1 MQDIQQ
7 MEKPRQPKAG
17 STDSKKQKQRDKS
30 SERDEKEIN

>member
-7 MEKPRQPKAG
+7 MEKPRQAKAG
-17 STDSKKQKQRDKS
+17 STDLKKQKQRDKS